1 MFAWHY
7 YKKHHKIERKTAT
20 SPNTHKYAH
29 GYIRKCLCISKLILD
44 EIMQQSSHFSFY
56 CKCTWKENLFLCR
69 ILNLVSLL
77 KYITRI
83 SDKSQNTHTHTSYLQ
98 PKVHITRYR
107 YAKESIVK
115 WLVLVERKWS
125 LVKKKNAPTH
135 QKERTSSRKKFQVT
149 TRKLTWKQF

>member
-1 MFAWHY
+1 
-7 YKKHHKIERKTAT
+7 
-20 SPNTHKYAH
+20 
-29 GYIRKCLCISKLILD
+29 
-44 EIMQQSSHFSFY
+44 MQQSSYFSFY

-115 WLVLVERKWS
+115 WFVWWKENDPWWRGKMHPYIKEKGHLLGKSYKSQPGSWHGSNSKSHTSQRR
-125 LVKKKNAPTH
+125 VKRQETD
-135 QKERTSSRKKFQVT
+135 QEQVYN
-149 TRKLTWKQF
+149 